1 MKKLK
6 SIFLFVVL
14 CSLSFVQQVAAQR
27 FIGSV
32 IAGVNF
38 AQIEGDDVHG
48 FYKVGFNGG
57 LGLTVPV
64 NRKQTWQVSIE
75 MLYSMK
81 GSVKRCDSGYF
92 NLDNYGSAMFADV
105 DWSIPIDYKKKCN
118 ISLDYVQIPV
128 MVHYEERYSGC
139 TFGLGFAWSRLV
151 RAHEVYNGYT
161 RTINAR
167 SGTYKKSDWSV
178 IADVNI
184 RLYKN
189 LNLNLRYEY
198 SLVPIR
204 VAQFEYQLNDP
215 HSPPVVETHKYHNN
229 MLSARLIYY
238 INEKFYKNT
247 RVNKYG
253 QVMGTRWLRERPDY
267 RDE

>member
-1 MKKLK
+1 
-6 SIFLFVVL
+6 
-14 CSLSFVQQVAAQR
+14 
-27 FIGSV
+27 
-32 IAGVNF
+32 
-38 AQIEGDDVHG
+38 
-48 FYKVGFNGG
+48 
-57 LGLTVPV
+57 
-64 NRKQTWQVSIE
+64 
-75 MLYSMK
+75 
-81 GSVKRCDSGYF
+81 
-92 NLDNYGSAMFADV
+92 
-105 DWSIPIDYKKKCN
+105 
-118 ISLDYVQIPV
+118 

-161 RTINAR
+161 RILNAR
-167 SGTYKKSDWSV
+167 TPQYKKSDWSI

-198 SLVPIR
+198 SLVPVR
-204 VAQFEYQLNDP
+204 VTEFQYILNDP
-215 HSPPVVETHKYHNN
+215 NTPPISETHKYHNN

-253 QVMGTRWLRERPDY
+253 QVMGTKWLREIPDY
-267 RDE
+267 DE